1 LKLREK
7 LEKIDYEKKSRDKQ
21 LDDENRRKRD
31 DKKR

>member
-31 DKKR
+31 EKKR